1 MEFHEKRKTIMLA
14 GELNLWK
21 WITND
26 PFSQEYFNK
35 NENMEINFKEAGDD
49 TSFTELQCRMGQ

>member
-1 MEFHEKRKTIMLA
+1 MLA
-14 GELNLWK
+14 GGLNLWK
-21 WITND
+21 WVTND